1 MHAGQSP
8 GRRLCRPALQYGIL
22 IILAQVIGAL
32 GLPYA
37 LCIFPLHAFR
47 HFFNRTPMKYSFGEG
62 LVPAL
67 NLDPM

>member
-1 MHAGQSP
+1 M
-8 GRRLCRPALQYGIL
+8 LQYGIL

>member
-1 MHAGQSP
+1 M
-8 GRRLCRPALQYGIL
+8 LQYGVL
-22 IILAQVIGAL
+22 TILAQVIGAR

-47 HFFNRTPMKYSFGEG
+47 HFFNRTPMKYSIGEV

-67 NLDPM
+67 SLDPM